1 MTALYSH
8 FRFNRLVLLAFIL
21 LGLTAC
27 QPDNKSMTDLEKIQE
42 RGVLR
47 VGTLNDQ
54 LSYFIGPEGP
64 TGLEYELAKQFA
76 DELGV
81 KLEIKPLYHLTGLL
95 PALENQEVDI
105 VAAGLSH
112 TPDRLK
118 RFNAGP
124 AYYYISQQVIYKK
137 GTWRPRNLQQL
148 IDNKS
153 TLTVVKGSQYEYT
166 LQQLSKVYPDLK
178 WQTSATEDT
187 TDLLKDVSEGKI
199 DFTIVDS
206 VSLSI
211 TQRLHPNLALAFEL
225 TEDQPISWFIRKTD
239 DDSLYALVLEFFGN
253 FNQSGQLASLEEKY
267 FGHIQSFDY
276 VDTRAF
282 IRSLDSKLPK
292 YKELFKKYSK
302 EFDWRLIAA
311 LSYQESHWNPHATS
325 PTGVRGMMMLT
336 QSTAKMVGVENRL
349 DPAQSVFGG
358 VEYLR
363 RVVERIPDSIPE
375 HEKIWFALAS
385 YNVGYGHV
393 MDARRITQH
402 EGANPD
408 SWTDVK
414 ERLPKLRI
422 PGYYRYTRYGF
433 ARGDEAKNYV
443 ENIRR
448 YYQTI
453 IGYES
458 ENQIEDED
466 LPQDQ
471 DFQVI
476 EASDTASGAQS
487 NLEDEQDSEASV
499 SAEK

>member
-1 MTALYSH
+1 M
-8 FRFNRLVLLAFIL
+8 AFVVTF
-21 LGLTAC
+21 LTAC
-27 QPDNKSMTDLEKIQE
+27 QPDTQSMTDLEKIQE

-47 VGTLNDQ
+47 VGTLNNQ

-81 KLEIKPLYHLTGLL
+81 KLEIKPAYHLTGLL
-95 PALENQEVDI
+95 PALDNQEVDI

-112 TPDRLK
+112 TPSRLK
-118 RFNAGP
+118 RYNAGP

-148 IDNKS
+148 IDKGAE
-153 TLTVVKGSQYEYT
+153 LTVVKGSQYDYT
-166 LQQLSKVYPDLK
+166 LQQLSKIHPDLK
-178 WQTSATEDT
+178 WKTSATEDN
-187 TDLLKDVSEGKI
+187 TDLLKDVSEGKLG
-199 DFTIVDS
+199 FTVVDS

-225 TEDQPISWFIRKTD
+225 TEDQPVSWFIRKSD
-239 DDSLYALVLEFFGN
+239 DDSLYALMVEFFGS

-292 YKELFKKYSK
+292 YKHLFQKYSK

-311 LSYQESHWNPHATS
+311 LSYQESHWNPYAKS

-336 QSTAKMVGVENRL
+336 QSTAKMVGVTNRL
-349 DPAQSVFGG
+349 NPDKSVYGG

-363 RVVERIPDSIPE
+363 RMVERIPDSIPD

-402 EGANPD
+402 EGGNPD

-422 PGYYRYTRYGF
+422 PGYYKYTRYGF

-453 IGYES
+453 IGYEA
-458 ENQIEDED
+458 ETQPNQDGSA
-466 LPQDQ
+466 QDD

-476 EASDTASGAQS
+476 SPMIDLQAESAALS
-487 NLEDEQDSEASV
+487 LEQDNESLSLEETSHQ
-499 SAEK
+499 

>member
-1 MTALYSH
+1 ML
-8 FRFNRLVLLAFIL
+8 FIL
-21 LGLTAC
+21 IGITAC
-27 QPDNKSMTDLEKIQE
+27 KPDSKSMTDIEKIQE

-47 VGTLNDQ
+47 VGTLNNQ
-54 LSYFIGPEGP
+54 LSYFIGSEGP

-81 KLEIKPLYHLTGLL
+81 KLEIKPVYHLTGLL
-95 PALENQEVDI
+95 PALENHEVDI

-118 RFNAGP
+118 KFNAGP
-124 AYYYISQQVIYKK
+124 AYYYVSQQVIYKK

-148 IDNKS
+148 IDKKAE
-153 TLTVVKGSQYEYT
+153 LHVVKGSQYEYT
-166 LQQLSKVYPDLK
+166 LTQLSKIHPDLK
-178 WQTSATEDT
+178 WKATATEDN

-199 DFTIVDS
+199 DFTVVDS

-253 FNQSGQLASLEEKY
+253 FNQSGKLAILEEKY

-282 IRSLDSKLPK
+282 IRSLDTKLPQ
-292 YKELFKKYSK
+292 YKKLFQTYSK

-336 QSTAKMVGVENRL
+336 QSTAKMVGVRDRL
-349 DPAQSVFGG
+349 NPSESIRGG

-363 RVVERIPDSIPE
+363 RVTQRIPDSIPE
-375 HEKIWFALAS
+375 YEKIWFALAS

-393 MDARRITQH
+393 MDARRITLH
-402 EGANPD
+402 ENANPD
-408 SWTDVK
+408 SWADVK

-422 PGYYRYTRYGF
+422 PGYYKYTRYGF

-458 ENQIEDED
+458 ENQMLSPNGDTD
-466 LPQDQ
+466 

-476 EASDTASGAQS
+476 PATVSNADTSNVDEQVEPHASDDAST
-487 NLEDEQDSEASV
+487 D
-499 SAEK
+499 K

>member
-1 MTALYSH
+1 ML
-8 FRFNRLVLLAFIL
+8 FIL
-21 LGLTAC
+21 IGVTAC
-27 QPDNKSMTDLEKIQE
+27 KPDSRSMTDLEKIQE

-47 VGTLNDQ
+47 VGTLNNQ
-54 LSYFIGPEGP
+54 LSYFIGPDGQ
-64 TGLEYELAKQFA
+64 TGLEYELAKKFA
-76 DELGV
+76 DQLGV
-81 KLEIKPLYHLTGLL
+81 KLEIKPAYHLTGLL
-95 PALENQEVDI
+95 PALENHEVDI

-112 TPDRLK
+112 TPERLK
-118 RFNAGP
+118 KFNAGP
-124 AYYYISQQVIYKK
+124 AYYYVSQQVIYKK
-137 GTWRPRNLQQL
+137 GSWRPRNLQQL
-148 IDNKS
+148 IDKKGK
-153 TLTVVKGSQYEYT
+153 LHVVKGAQYEYT
-166 LQQLSKVYPDLK
+166 LQQLSKIHPDLK
-178 WQTSATEDT
+178 WSSSDTEDN

-199 DFTIVDS
+199 DFTVVDS

-225 TEDQPISWFIRKTD
+225 TDDQPISWFIRKSN
-239 DDSLYALVLEFFGN
+239 DDSLYALILEFFGQ

-282 IRSLDSKLPK
+282 IRSLNSKLPK
-292 YKELFKKYSK
+292 YKKLFQTYSK

-311 LSYQESHWNPHATS
+311 LSYQESHWNPYAKS

-336 QSTAKMVGVENRL
+336 QSTAKMVDVENRL
-349 DPAQSVFGG
+349 DPSQSIRGG

-363 RVVERIPDSIPE
+363 RMIKRIPDSIPK

-402 EGANPD
+402 EKGNPD

-422 PGYYRYTRYGF
+422 PSYYKYTRYGF

-453 IGYES
+453 IGYEA
-458 ENQIEDED
+458 ENQPVNSDPAKGD
-466 LPQDQ
+466 

-476 EASDTASGAQS
+476 PATV
-487 NLEDEQDSEASV
+487 SEAEP
-499 SAEK
+499 SADETTESPSTN

>member
-1 MTALYSH
+1 ML
-8 FRFNRLVLLAFIL
+8 FIL
-21 LGLTAC
+21 SGITAC
-27 QPDNKSMTDLEKIQE
+27 KPDNRSMTDLEKIQE

-47 VGTLNDQ
+47 VGTLNNQ
-54 LSYFIGPEGP
+54 LSYFIGPDGQ

-76 DELGV
+76 EQLGV
-81 KLEIKPLYHLTGLL
+81 KLEIKPAYHLTGLL
-95 PALENQEVDI
+95 PALENHEVDI

-112 TPDRLK
+112 TPERLK
-118 RFNAGP
+118 KFNAGP
-124 AYYYISQQVIYKK
+124 AYYYVSQQVIYKK

-148 IDNKS
+148 LDKKGE
-153 TLTVVKGSQYEYT
+153 LHVVKGSQYEYT
-166 LQQLSKVYPDLK
+166 LQQLSKIHPDLK
-178 WQTSATEDT
+178 WTSSDTEDN

-199 DFTIVDS
+199 DFTVVDS

-225 TEDQPISWFIRKTD
+225 TDDQPISWFIRKSD
-239 DDSLYALVLEFFGN
+239 DDSLYALILEFFGQ

-292 YKELFKKYSK
+292 YKKLFQTYSK

-311 LSYQESHWNPHATS
+311 LSYQESHWNPYAKS

-336 QSTAKMVGVENRL
+336 QSTAKMVDVEDRL
-349 DPAQSVFGG
+349 DPSQSIRGG

-363 RVVERIPDSIPE
+363 RVIKRIPDSIPE

-402 EGANPD
+402 EKGNPD

-422 PGYYRYTRYGF
+422 PGYYKYTRYGF

-453 IGYES
+453 IGYET
-458 ENQIEDED
+458 ENQPVNSDAAKGD
-466 LPQDQ
+466 

-476 EASDTASGAQS
+476 PPTV
-487 NLEDEQDSEASV
+487 SEAES
-499 SAEK
+499 SADKTTESPPASQLNK

>member
-1 MTALYSH
+1 MIKLCSH
-8 FRFNRLVLLAFIL
+8 SNFKRLVFMLFIL
-21 LGLTAC
+21 IGITAC
-27 QPDNKSMTDLEKIQE
+27 KPNSRSMTDLEKIQE

-47 VGTLNDQ
+47 VGTLNNQ
-54 LSYFIGPEGP
+54 LSYFIGPDGQ
-64 TGLEYELAKQFA
+64 TGLEYELAKKFA
-76 DELGV
+76 DQLGV
-81 KLEIKPLYHLTGLL
+81 KLEIKPAYHLTGLL
-95 PALENQEVDI
+95 PALENHEVDI

-118 RFNAGP
+118 KFNAGP
-124 AYYYISQQVIYKK
+124 AYYYVSQQVIYKK

-148 IDNKS
+148 IDKKAE
-153 TLTVVKGSQYEYT
+153 LHVVKGSQYEYT
-166 LQQLSKVYPDLK
+166 LQQLSKIHPDLK
-178 WQTSATEDT
+178 WTSTNTEDN

-199 DFTIVDS
+199 DFTVVDS

-225 TEDQPISWFIRKTD
+225 TDDQPISWFMRKSN
-239 DDSLYALVLEFFGN
+239 DDSLYALILEFFGQ

-292 YKELFKKYSK
+292 YKKLFQTYSK

-311 LSYQESHWNPHATS
+311 LSYQESHWNPYAKS

-336 QSTAKMVGVENRL
+336 QSTAKMVDVEDRL
-349 DPAQSVFGG
+349 DPSQSIRGG

-363 RVVERIPDSIPE
+363 RVIKRIPDSIPE

-402 EGANPD
+402 EKGNPD

-422 PGYYRYTRYGF
+422 PGYYKYTRYGF

-453 IGYES
+453 IGYET
-458 ENQIEDED
+458 ENQPVNSDDKED
-466 LPQDQ
+466 

-476 EASDTASGAQS
+476 PPTV
-487 NLEDEQDSEASV
+487 SEAESNT
-499 SAEK
+499 SEIAESPPIK

>member
-1 MTALYSH
+1 M
-8 FRFNRLVLLAFIL
+8 VFIL
-21 LGLTAC
+21 FIILGITAC
-27 QPDNKSMTDLEKIQE
+27 KPDTKQLTDLEKIQE

-47 VGTLNDQ
+47 VGTLNNQ
-54 LSYFIGPEGP
+54 LSYYIGQEGP

-76 DELGV
+76 NQLGV
-81 KLEIKPLYHLTGLL
+81 KLEIKPAYHLTGLL
-95 PALENQEVDI
+95 PALENQEVDL
-105 VAAGLSH
+105 VAAGISH

-118 RFNAGP
+118 KFNAGP
-124 AYYYISQQVIYKK
+124 AYYYVSQQVIYKK

-148 IDNKS
+148 IDKKAD
-153 TLTVVKGSQYEYT
+153 LHVVKGSQYEYT
-166 LQQLSKVYPDLK
+166 LQQLQKTHPDLK
-178 WQTSATEDT
+178 WVTTNTEDN

-225 TEDQPISWFIRKTD
+225 TEDQPISWFMRKSND
-239 DDSLYALVLEFFGN
+239 DALYALVLEFFGQ
-253 FNQSGQLASLEEKY
+253 FNQSGQLANLEEKY

-292 YKELFKKYSK
+292 YKKLFQKYSK

-311 LSYQESHWNPHATS
+311 LSYQESHWNPYAKS

-336 QSTAKMVGVENRL
+336 QSTAKMVGVTDRL
-349 DPAQSVFGG
+349 NPSQSIRGG
-358 VEYLR
+358 VAYLR
-363 RVVERIPDSIPE
+363 RVIKRIPDSIPK

-402 EGANPD
+402 ENGNPD

-414 ERLPKLRI
+414 EQLPKLRI
-422 PGYYRYTRYGF
+422 PGYYKYTRYGF

-458 ENQIEDED
+458 EKQLAEPDSEKD
-466 LPQDQ
+466 G

-476 EASDTASGAQS
+476 PPTVSDAEPSA
-487 NLEDEQDSEASV
+487 DEITESPPAD
-499 SAEK
+499 

>member
-1 MTALYSH
+1 ML
-8 FRFNRLVLLAFIL
+8 FIL
-21 LGLTAC
+21 AGITAC
-27 QPDNKSMTDLEKIQE
+27 KPDNRSMTDLEKIQE

-47 VGTLNDQ
+47 VGTLNNQ
-54 LSYFIGPEGP
+54 LSYFIGPDGQ

-76 DELGV
+76 DQLGV
-81 KLEIKPLYHLTGLL
+81 KLEIKPAYHLTGLL
-95 PALENQEVDI
+95 PALEHHEVDI

-112 TPDRLK
+112 TPERLK
-118 RFNAGP
+118 KFNAGP
-124 AYYYISQQVIYKK
+124 AYYYVSQQVIYKK

-148 IDNKS
+148 LDKKGE
-153 TLTVVKGSQYEYT
+153 LHVVKGSQYEYT
-166 LQQLSKVYPDLK
+166 LQQLSKIHPDLK
-178 WQTSATEDT
+178 WTSSDTEDN

-199 DFTIVDS
+199 DFTVVDS

-225 TEDQPISWFIRKTD
+225 TDDQPISWFIRKSD
-239 DDSLYALVLEFFGN
+239 DDSLYALILEFFGQL
-253 FNQSGQLASLEEKY
+253 NQSGQLASLEEKY

-292 YKELFKKYSK
+292 YKKLFQTYSK

-311 LSYQESHWNPHATS
+311 LSYQESHWNPYAKS

-336 QSTAKMVGVENRL
+336 QSTAKMVDVEDRL
-349 DPAQSVFGG
+349 DPSQSIRGG

-363 RVVERIPDSIPE
+363 RVIKRIPDSIPE

-402 EGANPD
+402 EKGNPD

-422 PGYYRYTRYGF
+422 PGYYKYTRYGF

-453 IGYES
+453 IGYET
-458 ENQIEDED
+458 ENQPVNSDTAKGD
-466 LPQDQ
+466 

-476 EASDTASGAQS
+476 PPTV
-487 NLEDEQDSEASV
+487 SEAES
-499 SAEK
+499 SADKTTESPPASQLNK